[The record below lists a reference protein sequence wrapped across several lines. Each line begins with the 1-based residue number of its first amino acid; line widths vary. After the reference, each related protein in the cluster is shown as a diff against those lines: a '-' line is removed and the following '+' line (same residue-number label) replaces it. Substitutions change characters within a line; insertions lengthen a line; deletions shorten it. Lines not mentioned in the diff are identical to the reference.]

1 MNPSNVSTSIPST
14 TGASAANEPAPE
26 LKTAAAEKAR
36 QLRDAAT
43 ASFNRAKEES
53 ARIATEKKS
62 SAADRVGGYGSAIH
76 DTARGLEEK
85 DPNLAWLTHR
95 AADRIEGVANY
106 IRSRDLRELK
116 SDAEDLARRHPLA
129 FFGGLFV
136 AGLVVGNL
144 LKASGRSGSDLQG
157 LGRYDDNED
166 DRPASETAN
175 VPPPAAAPT
184 GGTESWQPST

>member
-1 MNPSNVSTSIPST
+1 MNPSDVSTSIPST
-14 TGASAANEPAPE
+14 SSAPAINDPAPD
-26 LKTAAAEKAR
+26 LKTAATEKAR
-36 QLRDAAT
+36 KLRDAAA

-53 ARIATEKKS
+53 ARIAAEKKS
-62 SAADRVGGYGSAIH
+62 SAADRFGGYGSAIH
-76 DTARGLEEK
+76 DTARDLEEK

-95 AADRIEGVANY
+95 AADRIEGVAHY

-116 SDAEDLARRHPLA
+116 TDAEDLARRHPLA

-144 LKASGRSGSDLQG
+144 LKASGREGSDLQG
-157 LGRYDDNED
+157 LGRYEDEEEDDWN

-175 VPPPAAAPT
+175 VPPSAVAPS
-184 GGTESWQPST
+184 GGI